1 MKKNFAYLLTV
12 GAFAVTS
19 FVPLLSAAAAD
30 TADTTRR
37 LDESATVFSEIMA
50 SPDHGIP
57 HDLMAKAHCIA
68 IVPSVKKAAFIV
80 GAKYGK
86 GFISCRRETN
96 GRWSPPAA
104 IRIEGGSFGFQ
115 IGGSDTDV
123 VLLVMNEGG
132 VNRLLADKFTLGGE
146 GSIAAGPVGR
156 DASAQ
161 TDAQM
166 SAEILSY
173 SRTRGLFAGV
183 SLTGAT
189 LRQDL
194 DDNAA
199 LYGERLTNRQIVK
212 EREAAPPQGSGRLME
227 ELNRYGEKR

>member
-12 GAFAVTS
+12 GAFAVAS
-19 FVPLLSAAAAD
+19 YVPLLNAAAAD

-37 LDESATVFSEIMA
+37 LDESATVFSEIMG

-57 HDLMAKAHCIA
+57 HDLLERAHCIA
-68 IVPSVKKAAFIV
+68 IVPGVKKAAFIV

-86 GFISCRRETN
+86 GFISCRRETT
-96 GRWSPPAA
+96 GHWSAPAA
-104 IRIEGGSFGFQ
+104 IRVEGGSFGFQ

-132 VNRLLADKFTLGGE
+132 VKRLLQDKFTLGGE

-166 SAEILSY
+166 SAEILSW
-173 SRTRGLFAGV
+173 SRTRGVFAGI

-199 LYGERLTNRQIVK
+199 LYGERLTNRQIVR
-212 EREAAPPQGSGRLME
+212 ERETAPPQGAGRLME